1 MQLQSKTFLS
11 VLFVSFVLNKGFWV
25 KGFSHD
31 HFFFLS
37 LVTNITILR
46 LFVRNK
52 VSEMALLEERQNCLS
67 NSM

>member
-1 MQLQSKTFLS
+1 MCY
-11 VLFVSFVLNKGFWV
+11 FVSFVLNKGFWV

-52 VSEMALLEERQNCLS
+52 VSEMALLEERQIV
-67 NSM
+67 

>member
-1 MQLQSKTFLS
+1 M
-11 VLFVSFVLNKGFWV
+11 SFVLNKGFWV

-37 LVTNITILR
+37 LVINITILR